1 MRLYLDV
8 DGTLLRRSGHARL
21 RGDFAPANNLLRF
34 LEWAADNFECA
45 WVTTRTRHGDCDK
58 LLAVL
63 RQAVG
68 PGDEWDRMAQLVKS
82 FATPSWFDFKAE
94 AMMLEEDFLWVDDA
108 PDEESLEAMRRMG
121 RHGCWIPVDVDDRP
135 DDLRRV
141 MEVIEARLQPLAA
154 E

>member
-34 LEWAADNFECA
+34 LEWSAAGFDCA
-45 WVTTRTRHGDCDK
+45 WLTSRTRHGSADK
-58 LLAVL
+58 LLPVL
-63 RQAVG
+63 RQAIG
-68 PGDEWDRMAQLVKS
+68 PGEEWDAIAAIVKT
-82 FATPSWFDFKAE
+82 FATPTWNEFKAE
-94 AMMLEEDFLWVDDA
+94 AMDMVEDFLWIDDA
-108 PDEESLEAMRRMG
+108 PEEESLEVLRQAG
-121 RHGCWIPVDVDDRP
+121 RQDSWIGVAVDQRP

-141 MEVIEARLQPLAA
+141 MELVESRGMRQAA